1 MRCAIL
7 LESLCVGVMCGM
19 EGEMC
24 NTIGF
29 SACLL
34 EECVEWR
41 VRCAILLDSL
51 RVIVTNRQCHN
62 IKAE

>member
-1 MRCAIL
+1 
-7 LESLCVGVMCGM
+7 MCGM
-19 EGEMC
+19 ESEMC
-24 NTIGF
+24 NTIGI
-29 SACLL
+29 SVCLL
-34 EECVEWR
+34 EKCVEWR